1 MISKYQLIRNIND
14 QLEDQKEV
22 DTRKINFNNINL
34 NSFLNNYPYYK
45 AWLIKEGFLLTSI
58 NQSLWIS
65 YK

>member
-34 NSFLNNYPYYK
+34 NSFLKNYPYYK
-45 AWLIKEGFLLTSI
+45 SWLNKEGFILTKI
-58 NQSLWIS
+58 NHDTWIS
-65 YK
+65 YR

>member
-34 NSFLNNYPYYK
+34 NSFLNKYPYYK
-45 AWLIKEGFLLTSI
+45 SWLNKEGFILTKI
-58 NQSLWIS
+58 NHDNWIS
-65 YK
+65 YR

>member
-34 NSFLNNYPYYK
+34 NS
-45 AWLIKEGFLLTSI
+45 S
-58 NQSLWIS
+58 
-65 YK
+65 

>member
-34 NSFLNNYPYYK
+34 NSFLNKYPYYK
-45 AWLIKEGFLLTSI
+45 SWLNKEGFILTKI
-58 NQSLWIS
+58 NHDFWIS
-65 YK
+65 CR